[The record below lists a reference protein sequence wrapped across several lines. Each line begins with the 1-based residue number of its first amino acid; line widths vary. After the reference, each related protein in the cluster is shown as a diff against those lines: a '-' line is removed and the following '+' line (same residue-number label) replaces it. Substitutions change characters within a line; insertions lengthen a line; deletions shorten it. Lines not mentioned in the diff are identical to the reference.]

1 LQGASSGRP
10 AGSNVDLLP
19 LSIRLNVDQPRIKP
33 MISPSSKDSS
43 GQLAQGFKP
52 RHVTMLSIA
61 GIIGAGLFVGS
72 GHAIAAAG
80 PAVLLAYLF
89 SGLLVVLVMRMLGEM
104 AVANPDTGSFS
115 TYADQAIGRWAGFT
129 IGWLYW
135 WFWVLVIPIEALAAG
150 HVLNQWFP
158 QIDAWLFALVSIVAL
173 VVTNLFS
180 VSKYGEFEFWFAMA
194 KVVAI
199 IGFIAVGFAVLMGWM
214 PDRQVSGLSGL
225 MAEHGG
231 FAPNGLSAV
240 VGAFITIMFS
250 FIGTEAVTIAA
261 AESSNPAQN
270 IAKATRSV
278 IWRIGVFYLLSIFVV
293 ISVVPWNDPLLAS
306 VGSYQRALEIMNI
319 PHAKFMVDVV
329 VLIAVA
335 SCMNSSIYI
344 ASRMLYSLGRRGDAP
359 KALKVTSPE
368 GVPRAA
374 VIASTV
380 LGAAITVWS
389 YFMPAGL
396 FEFLLASSGA
406 IALLVYLAIAVSQ
419 LRMRGILRRQN
430 VELTFRMWLFPW
442 LTWLVILFI
451 CAALAVM
458 MITPEHRTEV
468 STTIGLALAISFI
481 GLVTSR
487 HPGQAARVTSA
498 G

>member
-1 LQGASSGRP
+1 MHS
-10 AGSNVDLLP
+10 
-19 LSIRLNVDQPRIKP
+19 LNP
-33 MISPSSKDSS
+33 KDSN

-158 QIDAWLFALVSIVAL
+158 GIDAWLFALLSIVLL

-199 IGFIAVGFAVLMGWM
+199 IGFIGVGFAVLMGWV
-214 PDRQVSGLSGL
+214 PEREASGLSRL

-261 AESSNPAQN
+261 AESNDPSRN

-293 ISVVPWNDPLLAS
+293 ISVVPWNDPQLTT
-306 VGSYQRALEIMNI
+306 VGSYQRALELMNI
-319 PHAKFMVDVV
+319 PHAKFMVDAV

-344 ASRMLYSLGRRGDAP
+344 ASRMLFSLGKRGDAP
-359 KALKVTSPE
+359 RPLKRTSSA

-374 VIASTV
+374 VIASSV
-380 LGAAITVWS
+380 LGAGVTLFS
-389 YFMPAGL
+389 YFAPAGL
-396 FEFLLASSGA
+396 FDFLLASSGA
-406 IALLVYLAIAVSQ
+406 IALLVYLVIAISQ
-419 LRMRGILRRQN
+419 LRMRRHLQRQN
-430 VELTFRMWLFPW
+430 IELAFHMWLFPW
-442 LTWLVILFI
+442 LTYLVIAFI
-451 CAALAVM
+451 CAALGVM
-458 MITPEHRTEV
+458 MATPEHRTEV
-468 STTIGLALAISFI
+468 TSTIVLALAISFI
-481 GLVTSR
+481 GLVTAR
-487 HPGQAARVTSA
+487 QHGQPEKASLLSDA
-498 G
+498 

>member
-1 LQGASSGRP
+1 MTS
-10 AGSNVDLLP
+10 
-19 LSIRLNVDQPRIKP
+19 LNP
-33 MISPSSKDSS
+33 KDSN

-104 AVANPDTGSFS
+104 AVAHPDTGSFS

-158 QIDAWLFALVSIVAL
+158 QVDAWLFALLSIVLL
-173 VVTNLFS
+173 VITNLFS

-194 KVVAI
+194 KVIAI
-199 IGFIAVGFAVLMGWM
+199 IGFIGLGFAVLMGWI
-214 PDRQVSGLSGL
+214 PEREASGLSTL

-231 FAPNGLSAV
+231 FAPNGMSAV

-261 AESSNPAQN
+261 AESNNPAQN

-278 IWRIGVFYLLSIFVV
+278 IWRIGIFYLLSIFVV
-293 ISVVPWNDPLLAS
+293 ISVVPWNDPQLAS
-306 VGSYQRALEIMNI
+306 VGSYQRALELMNI
-319 PHAKFMVDVV
+319 PNAKFLVDVV

-344 ASRMLYSLGRRGDAP
+344 SSRMLYSLGRRGDAP
-359 KALKVTSPE
+359 PALKVTSAA

-380 LGAAITVWS
+380 IGAGVTLLS

-396 FEFLLASSGA
+396 FQFLLASSGA
-406 IALLVYLAIAVSQ
+406 IALLVYLVIAISQ
-419 LRMRGILRRQN
+419 LRMRRRLEREK
-430 VELTFRMWLFPW
+430 VEMTLRMWLFPW
-442 LTWLVILFI
+442 LTWLVIAFI

-458 MITPEHRTEV
+458 MITPEHRLEV
-468 STTIGLALAISFI
+468 TSTIGLALLISFI

-487 HPGQAARVTSA
+487 QHRPASRVAAVSKA
-498 G
+498 

>member
-1 LQGASSGRP
+1 MTS
-10 AGSNVDLLP
+10 
-19 LSIRLNVDQPRIKP
+19 LNP
-33 MISPSSKDSS
+33 KDSN

-104 AVANPDTGSFS
+104 AVAHPDTGSFS

-158 QIDAWLFALVSIVAL
+158 QVDAWLFALLSIVLL
-173 VVTNLFS
+173 VITNLFS

-194 KVVAI
+194 KVIAI
-199 IGFIAVGFAVLMGWM
+199 IGFIGLGFAVLMGWI
-214 PDRQVSGLSGL
+214 PEREASGLSTL

-231 FAPNGLSAV
+231 FAPNGMSAV

-261 AESSNPAQN
+261 AESNNPAQN
-270 IAKATRSV
+270 IANATRSV
-278 IWRIGVFYLLSIFVV
+278 IWRIGIFYLLSIFVV
-293 ISVVPWNDPLLAS
+293 ISVVPWNDPQLAS
-306 VGSYQRALEIMNI
+306 VGSYQRALELMNI
-319 PHAKFMVDVV
+319 PNAKFLVDVV

-344 ASRMLYSLGRRGDAP
+344 SSRMLYSLGRRGDAP
-359 KALKVTSPE
+359 PALKVTSAA

-380 LGAAITVWS
+380 IGAGVTLLS

-396 FEFLLASSGA
+396 FQFLLASSGA
-406 IALLVYLAIAVSQ
+406 IALLVYLVIAISQ
-419 LRMRGILRRQN
+419 LRMRRRLEREK
-430 VELTFRMWLFPW
+430 VEMTLRMWLFPW
-442 LTWLVILFI
+442 LTWLVIAFI

-458 MITPEHRTEV
+458 MITPEHRLEV
-468 STTIGLALAISFI
+468 TSTIGLALLISFI

-487 HPGQAARVTSA
+487 QHRPAGRVVAVSKA
-498 G
+498 

>member
-1 LQGASSGRP
+1 MTS
-10 AGSNVDLLP
+10 
-19 LSIRLNVDQPRIKP
+19 LNP
-33 MISPSSKDSS
+33 KDSN

-104 AVANPDTGSFS
+104 AVAHPDTGSFS

-158 QIDAWLFALVSIVAL
+158 QVDAWLFALLSIVLL
-173 VVTNLFS
+173 VITNLFS

-194 KVVAI
+194 KVIAI
-199 IGFIAVGFAVLMGWM
+199 IGFIGLGFAVLMGWI
-214 PDRQVSGLSGL
+214 PEREASGLSTL

-231 FAPNGLSAV
+231 FAPNGMSAV

-261 AESSNPAQN
+261 AESNNPAQN

-278 IWRIGVFYLLSIFVV
+278 IWRIGIFYLLSIFVV
-293 ISVVPWNDPLLAS
+293 ISVVPWNDPQLAS
-306 VGSYQRALEIMNI
+306 VGSYQRALELMNI
-319 PHAKFMVDVV
+319 PNAKFLVDVV

-344 ASRMLYSLGRRGDAP
+344 SSRMLYSLGRRGDAP
-359 KALKVTSPE
+359 PALKVTSAA
-368 GVPRAA
+368 GVPCAA

-380 LGAAITVWS
+380 IGAGVTLLS

-396 FEFLLASSGA
+396 FQFLLASSGA
-406 IALLVYLAIAVSQ
+406 IALLVYLVIAISQ
-419 LRMRGILRRQN
+419 LRMRRRLEREK
-430 VELTFRMWLFPW
+430 VEMTLRMWLFPW
-442 LTWLVILFI
+442 LTWLVIAFI

-458 MITPEHRTEV
+458 MITPEHRLEV
-468 STTIGLALAISFI
+468 TSTIGLALLISFI

-487 HPGQAARVTSA
+487 QHGPAGRVAAVSKA
-498 G
+498 

>member
-1 LQGASSGRP
+1 MNS
-10 AGSNVDLLP
+10 
-19 LSIRLNVDQPRIKP
+19 LNP
-33 MISPSSKDSS
+33 KDSN

-104 AVANPDTGSFS
+104 AVAHPDTGSFS
-115 TYADQAIGRWAGFT
+115 TYADQAIGCWAGFT

-158 QIDAWLFALVSIVAL
+158 QVDGWLFALLSIVLL
-173 VVTNLFS
+173 VITNLFS

-199 IGFIAVGFAVLMGWM
+199 IGFIGLGFAVLLGWI
-214 PDRQVSGLSGL
+214 PEREASGLSTL

-261 AESSNPAQN
+261 AESNNPAQN

-278 IWRIGVFYLLSIFVV
+278 IWRIGIFYLLSIFVV
-293 ISVVPWNDPLLAS
+293 ISVVPWNDPQLAS
-306 VGSYQRALEIMNI
+306 VGSYQRALELMNI
-319 PHAKFMVDVV
+319 PNAKFLVDVV

-344 ASRMLYSLGRRGDAP
+344 SSRMLYSLGRRGDAP
-359 KALKVTSPE
+359 PALKVTSAA

-380 LGAAITVWS
+380 IGAGVTLLS

-396 FEFLLASSGA
+396 FQFLLASSGA
-406 IALLVYLAIAVSQ
+406 IALLVYLVIAISQ
-419 LRMRGILRRQN
+419 LRMRRRLEREK
-430 VELTFRMWLFPW
+430 VEVTLRMWLFPW
-442 LTWLVILFI
+442 LTWLVIAFI

-458 MITPEHRTEV
+458 MITPEHRMEV
-468 STTIGLALAISFI
+468 SSTIGLALLISFV
-481 GLVTSR
+481 GLISSR
-487 HPGQAARVTSA
+487 QHRPARRVAAVGKA
-498 G
+498 

>member
-1 LQGASSGRP
+1 
-10 AGSNVDLLP
+10 
-19 LSIRLNVDQPRIKP
+19 
-33 MISPSSKDSS
+33 MHSPHPKDSN

-80 PAVLLAYLF
+80 PAVMLAYLF

-158 QIDAWLFALVSIVAL
+158 QVDAWLFALLSIVLL

-199 IGFIAVGFAVLMGWM
+199 IGFIGLGFAVLMGWI
-214 PDRQVSGLSGL
+214 PEREASGLSRL
-225 MAEHGG
+225 MEQHGG

-293 ISVVPWNDPLLAS
+293 ISVVPWDDPHLTS
-306 VGSYQRALEIMNI
+306 VGSYQRALELMNI
-319 PHAKFMVDVV
+319 PHAKFMVDAV

-344 ASRMLYSLGRRGDAP
+344 ASRMLFSLGRRGDAP
-359 KALKVTSPE
+359 RPLKRTSLA

-374 VIASTV
+374 VIASSV
-380 LGAAITVWS
+380 LGAGVTLFS
-389 YFMPAGL
+389 YFAPAGL
-396 FEFLLASSGA
+396 FDFLLASSGA
-406 IALLVYLAIAVSQ
+406 IALLVYLVIAISQ
-419 LRMRGILRRQN
+419 LRMRRRLQRQN
-430 VELTFRMWLFPW
+430 IELAFHMWLFPW
-442 LTWLVILFI
+442 LTYLVIVFI

-468 STTIGLALAISFI
+468 TSTIVLALAISFI
-481 GLVTSR
+481 GLVT
-487 HPGQAARVTSA
+487 ARQHRPLEEVALA
-498 G
+498 GEA

>member
-1 LQGASSGRP
+1 MTS
-10 AGSNVDLLP
+10 
-19 LSIRLNVDQPRIKP
+19 LNP
-33 MISPSSKDSS
+33 KDSN

-104 AVANPDTGSFS
+104 AVAHPDTGSFS

-158 QIDAWLFALVSIVAL
+158 QVDAWLFALLSIVLL
-173 VVTNLFS
+173 VITNLFS

-194 KVVAI
+194 KVIAI
-199 IGFIAVGFAVLMGWM
+199 IGFIGLGFAVLMGWI
-214 PDRQVSGLSGL
+214 PEREASGLSTL

-231 FAPNGLSAV
+231 FAPNGMSAV

-261 AESSNPAQN
+261 AESNNPAQN

-278 IWRIGVFYLLSIFVV
+278 IWRIGIFYLLSIFVV
-293 ISVVPWNDPLLAS
+293 ISVVPWNDPQLAS
-306 VGSYQRALEIMNI
+306 VGSYQRALELMNI
-319 PHAKFMVDVV
+319 PNAKFLVDVV

-344 ASRMLYSLGRRGDAP
+344 SSRMLYSLGRRGDAP
-359 KALKVTSPE
+359 SALKVTSAA

-380 LGAAITVWS
+380 IGAGVTLLS

-396 FEFLLASSGA
+396 FQFLLASSGA
-406 IALLVYLAIAVSQ
+406 IALLVYLVIAISQ
-419 LRMRGILRRQN
+419 LRMRRQLEREK
-430 VELTFRMWLFPW
+430 VEMTLRMWLFPW
-442 LTWLVILFI
+442 LTWLVIAFI

-458 MITPEHRTEV
+458 MITPEHRLEV
-468 STTIGLALAISFI
+468 TSTIGLALLISFI

-487 HPGQAARVTSA
+487 QQGPAGRVVAVSKA
-498 G
+498 